1 MYMTILYESINY
13 DSLLYTF
20 SSLYRHPEGPSIN
33 FMIII
38 SIIII
43 IGIFFFEFQE
53 YNYNNIHIHIMNIDT
68 RSRWLIT

>member
-1 MYMTILYESINY
+1 MTILYESINY

-43 IGIFFFEFQE
+43 IGILFFLNFKS
-53 YNYNNIHIHIMNIDT
+53 I
-68 RSRWLIT
+68 ITIIYIYIL

>member
-43 IGIFFFEFQE
+43 IGILFFL
-53 YNYNNIHIHIMNIDT
+53 I
-68 RSRWLIT
+68 SRV